1 MSDNEGGLGG
11 QVEKAETPPSITE
24 RVKAARAQTNIA
36 ELETLIAKLT
46 EVDIDHRNQIAHQQ
60 KEISRLHRMEIEA
73 SKFARM
79 VTLPSGDLY
88 VGAVYEAY
96 DSDGDGIVDT
106 HRLIHER
113 QDTIVLTE
121 ADRRK
126 MAQLQKKL
134 QGREGDPEKDAL
146 AFSVMAE
153 GSGVGSMPEAESIVD
168 KAVAAA
174 EQDL

>member
-1 MSDNEGGLGG
+1 MSEDQEGVVEG
-11 QVEKAETPPSITE
+11 QSTPIPSTSITE

-79 VTLPSGDLY
+79 VTLPNGDLY

-96 DSDGDGIVDT
+96 DADGDGIVDT

-134 QGREGDPEKDAL
+134 QGMEGDPEKDAL
-146 AFSVMAE
+146 AFSAASE
-153 GSGVGSMPEAESIVD
+153 GSGVGSMPEAESIID
-168 KAVAAA
+168 AAVAAA